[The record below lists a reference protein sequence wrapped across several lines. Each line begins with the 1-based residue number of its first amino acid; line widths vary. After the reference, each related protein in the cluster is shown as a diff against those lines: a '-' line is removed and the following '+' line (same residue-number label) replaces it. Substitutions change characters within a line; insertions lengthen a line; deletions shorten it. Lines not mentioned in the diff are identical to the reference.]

1 MPPLVVLEL
10 RQGLDSL
17 GIPSLQVDLQVQA
30 DQVIPRV
37 LAGLEVRLFQA
48 CHEMLAQVVLA
59 CQAVLGHLA
68 LPSWQSPLHTQSLPQ
83 AWSELTFE
91 AVACKI
97 LPFAL
102 FHCHLFV
109 PSLPEGLSFPGL
121 AGLVAL
127 EVPGPQDF
135 QEALAI
141 LHMSRGWS
149 CPQCSFSL
157 SSHSAMVGPVLLAT
171 FELPPEAPGPEPR
184 DEDVVL

>member
-1 MPPLVVLEL
+1 M
-10 RQGLDSL
+10 
-17 GIPSLQVDLQVQA
+17 DLQVQA

-48 CHEMLAQVVLA
+48 CHEMLVQVVLA

-83 AWSELTFE
+83 AWSVLTFE

-97 LPFAL
+97 LPFAPS
-102 FHCHLFV
+102 HCHLFV

-127 EVPGPQDF
+127 EVPGPQDL

-157 SSHSAMVGPVLLAT
+157 SSHSAMVGSVLLAT
-171 FELPPEAPGPEPR
+171 FALPPEAPGPEPR